1 MLNMN
6 DSDELTLDEFRDRMA
21 NENVCAYMS
30 AIGLE
35 LHDVEIFFH
44 TVAGGKLKIDID
56 QFVEGCISMKGPATS
71 LDVLKQLHETRDV
84 KHQLCYI
91 DTQIAALMET
101 LTQNIDAR
109 M

>member
-6 DSDELTLDEFRDRMA
+6 DSDELTLDEFRDRMR

-44 TVAGGKLKIDID
+44 AVAGGSLKIDVD
-56 QFVEGCISMKGPATS
+56 QFVEGCMSMKGPATS
-71 LDVLKQLHETRDV
+71 LDIQKQLFETR
-84 KHQLCYI
+84 QLRHHIEYL
-91 DTQIAALMET
+91 DSLIATIVEQLSGG
-101 LTQNIDAR
+101 
-109 M
+109 